1 MREKYDEEIKTELSD
16 EEIDNLDVNAMI
28 HEQRIREKSA
38 EKEKRK
44 QQRKESVQSVG
55 RYFSDAWEAFTRGDV
70 WVKLSSVLMGAGY
83 FARKQIINGLLVML
97 AEAGFI
103 FFIAFYFYY
112 LYIFLRIYLF
122 Q

>member
-44 QQRKESVQSVG
+44 QQRN
-55 RYFSDAWEAFTRGDV
+55 
-70 WVKLSSVLMGAGY
+70 
-83 FARKQIINGLLVML
+83 I
-97 AEAGFI
+97 
-103 FFIAFYFYY
+103 
-112 LYIFLRIYLF
+112 
-122 Q
+122 

>member
-28 HEQRIREKSA
+28 QEQRIREKSA

-55 RYFSDAWEAFTRGDV
+55 RYFSEAWQAFTKGDV

-83 FARKQIINGLLVML
+83 FARKHIFYSFLLCSVSC
-97 AEAGFI
+97 
-103 FFIAFYFYY
+103 
-112 LYIFLRIYLF
+112 
-122 Q
+122 